1 MAKVTIKIFTSTP
14 TCPSCDSEEPKAKR
28 VAQKFPSGEV
38 EVCTYE
44 SLSSEGE
51 KYNIILTPAIIIND
65 RVVAA
70 GRGIAE
76 KDLERMVKKAFDE
89 NSQSAN

>member
-1 MAKVTIKIFTSTP
+1 MAKAVIKIFTSTP

-38 EVCTYE
+38 EVYTYE

-65 RVVAA
+65 KVVAA

-76 KDLERMVKKAFDE
+76 KDLERMVKRSLDADSE
-89 NSQSAN
+89 